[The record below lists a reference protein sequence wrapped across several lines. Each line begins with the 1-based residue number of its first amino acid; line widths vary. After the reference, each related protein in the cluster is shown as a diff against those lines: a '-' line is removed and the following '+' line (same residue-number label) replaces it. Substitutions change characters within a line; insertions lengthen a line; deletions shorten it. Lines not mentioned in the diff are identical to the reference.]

1 MRRRPE
7 AGEEALEWE
16 IEECRWAVVVMN
28 ADGSRG
34 VAAGVSVGAKVDALL
49 WVAIGL
55 LVSGV
60 VVGAASAAAILFGA
74 RTRRETTQA

>member
-1 MRRRPE
+1 
-7 AGEEALEWE
+7 
-16 IEECRWAVVVMN
+16 MN

-34 VAAGVSVGAKVDALL
+34 VAGGGSAGAKVDALL

-60 VVGAASAAAILFGA
+60 VVGAASAAAIFFGA